1 MTILIIEDE
10 KRNFNRLKRMVEEID
25 YTLRI
30 EGPLT
35 SVRETV
41 AYLSGG
47 ARLPD
52 LILADIRLSDGLSF
66 DAFNKVSIDVP
77 VVFITAYDEYALR
90 AFKYNGIDYLL
101 KPVDAGEL
109 AAAVGKARR
118 MAETSSEGSLCMLLE
133 QMGKNSYRYR
143 ERFLL
148 PYRDGYK
155 SVLVSDVNH
164 IMSENKG
171 TYLRFNDGTSKTVGL
186 TMEFLEAQLNPDDF
200 FRANRQYI
208 VRKDSVAFIANFFNA
223 KLMVRLKGWPDAE
236 VLVSRE
242 KAAFYNAKDGLL

>member
-77 VVFITAYDEYALR
+77 VVFITA
-90 AFKYNGIDYLL
+90 
-101 KPVDAGEL
+101 
-109 AAAVGKARR
+109 
-118 MAETSSEGSLCMLLE
+118 
-133 QMGKNSYRYR
+133 
-143 ERFLL
+143 
-148 PYRDGYK
+148 
-155 SVLVSDVNH
+155 
-164 IMSENKG
+164 
-171 TYLRFNDGTSKTVGL
+171 
-186 TMEFLEAQLNPDDF
+186 
-200 FRANRQYI
+200 
-208 VRKDSVAFIANFFNA
+208 
-223 KLMVRLKGWPDAE
+223 
-236 VLVSRE
+236 
-242 KAAFYNAKDGLL
+242 

>member
-52 LILADIRLSDGLSF
+52 LIQADIRLSDGLSF

-77 VVFITAYDEYALR
+77 VVFITTYDEYTLR

-164 IMSENKG
+164 IMSENK
-171 TYLRFNDGTSKTVGL
+171 
-186 TMEFLEAQLNPDDF
+186 
-200 FRANRQYI
+200 
-208 VRKDSVAFIANFFNA
+208 
-223 KLMVRLKGWPDAE
+223 
-236 VLVSRE
+236 
-242 KAAFYNAKDGLL
+242 